1 MFDLEN
7 FPDSRSAKAMLSYV
21 THGWYDKSYIGKWL
35 YEVMGIELDAAA
47 GYIETLPEQLFP
59 ETATWGLRFH
69 EDKYGLPVRE
79 DLPVE
84 ERRMR
89 IFRKR
94 DLRSPMT
101 PSRMEEY
108 LTNAVGIEAHVADCN
123 DPGELG
129 YVPEHP
135 NVFKVVFVTE
145 ETLDPQKIRDLLAG
159 LKQSHTSCVIS
170 DWVKVTVDHRELW
183 RFLLKNIDLRMR
195 IPFFSAIIP
204 GGSKNYN
211 PKTGLAVKE
220 IGITVEEGIDFPALS
235 IGTGCPVREE
245 MRCVRPSHGFGID
258 TLKLV
263 EPDTKLPK
271 LKTALYFDGRE
282 ERIDVTVSTV
292 RRNSWR
298 FDGEVIMDGSRLFNS
313 LFEEEVL

>member
-1 MFDLEN
+1 MLF
-7 FPDSRSAKAMLSYV
+7 RS
-21 THGWYDKSYIGKWL
+21 
-35 YEVMGIELDAAA
+35 
-47 GYIETLPEQLFP
+47 
-59 ETATWGLRFH
+59 
-69 EDKYGLPVRE
+69 
-79 DLPVE
+79 
-84 ERRMR
+84 
-89 IFRKR
+89 
-94 DLRSPMT
+94 
-101 PSRMEEY
+101 
-108 LTNAVGIEAHVADCN
+108 ADCN

-170 DWVKVTVDHRELW
+170 DWVKVAVDHRELW
-183 RFLLKNIDLRMR
+183 RFLLKNIVLRMR
-195 IPFFSAIIP
+195 IPFFAIILP
-204 GGSKNYN
+204 DGLKGYN

-220 IGITVEEGIDFPALS
+220 IGITVEEGIDLPALS
-235 IGTGCPVREE
+235 MGTGCPVREE

-263 EPDTKLPK
+263 EPDTRLPK
-271 LKTALYFDGRE
+271 LKAALYFDGRE